1 MRTIVLLI
9 AAIIIFFL
17 IRYLQRLPHK
27 VLLQFA
33 AVAGGICLIL
43 LAATGRLHWVAAAI
57 GALLPFL
64 RRLLS
69 LIIYLPLLQRF
80 TSRYKTGPTTANPSP
95 GRTSDVESRYL
106 RMSLNHDTGEVD
118 GVILEGQN
126 RGKRLGELE
135 QEELLALFNELL
147 SQDQESAD
155 LMQAYL
161 DRIYGEAW
169 YEWADTQRDNAHQA
183 ATSSGDLSQEEALG
197 ILGLKPG
204 ADEHEIISA
213 HRRLMQ
219 KLHPDRGG
227 SDYLASKINKA
238 KDALL
243 G

>member
-1 MRTIVLLI
+1 MRTIVFLI
-9 AAIIIFFL
+9 AAIVFFFL
-17 IRYLQRLPHK
+17 IRYLQRQPQK

-33 AVAGGICLIL
+33 AVVGGICLIL
-43 LAATGRLHWVAAAI
+43 LAATGRLHWIAAAI

-69 LIIYLPLLQRF
+69 FITYIPLLQRF
-80 TSRYKTGPTTANPSP
+80 ASSYKTGPTTADPSP
-95 GRTSDVESRYL
+95 GRTSNVVSRYL
-106 RMSLNHDTGEVD
+106 RMSLNHDTGEVE
-118 GVILEGQN
+118 GVILEGRY

-135 QEELLALFNELL
+135 QEELIALFNELH
-147 SQDQESAD
+147 SQDKESAD

-161 DRIYGEAW
+161 DRTYGEAW
-169 YEWADTQRDNAHQA
+169 YGWAETQRDNTQQA
-183 ATSSGDLSQEEALG
+183 ASGSGDMSQEEALG

-204 ADEHEIISA
+204 ADEHEIIDA

-219 KLHPDRGG
+219 KFHPDRGG
-227 SDYLASKINKA
+227 SDYLAAKINQA